1 MIFSYLLK
9 YGDIMFMISFF
20 TIDTMWRVDF
30 SENYRLLVSYLTPW
44 SDRRNFYILF
54 HVIRIEMDDR
64 I

>member
-30 SENYRLLVSYLTPW
+30 SENYRLLVSYLMSW
-44 SDRRNFYILF
+44 SDRRNFYILL

>member
-9 YGDIMFMISFF
+9 YDDIMFMISFF

-44 SDRRNFYILF
+44 SDRRNIYILL